1 MLLKF
6 IIYLIISIK
15 LLFSSATFANNI
27 NGIIHIRPFEQF
39 SSLKKISSLS
49 SQFEKQKAIESKKRN
64 ALKSKKEQD
73 YKFLNDYKKFIDSA
87 EKDSQPLTIYI
98 DNKMIHYLE
107 FRNNL
112 LEYNGGVPFKNG
124 KKICGK
130 GEEGFSL
137 SGFKIYKKEKNGV
150 YKLNLGNLLNQYM
163 VEINTTKN
171 QCFYKTNG
179 IKKINTCYFDTD
191 SYTSEGNKQ
200 YYDMLR
206 ICKSYYKTQ
215 ERNY

>member
-6 IIYLIISIK
+6 MIYLIISIK
-15 LLFSSATFANNI
+15 ILFSSATFANNI
-27 NGIIHIRPFEQF
+27 NGTIHIRPFEQ
-39 SSLKKISSLS
+39 SSLIKKITSLS
-49 SQFEKQKAIESKKRN
+49 SQFEKQKAIERKKRN

-87 EKDSQPLTIYI
+87 EKDSKPLTIYI

-112 LEYNGGVPFKNG
+112 LEYNMSVPFKNG

-130 GEEGFSL
+130 GEDGFAL
-137 SGFKIYKKEKNGV
+137 AGFKIYKKEKNGI
-150 YKLNLGNLLNQYM
+150 YKLNLGSLFNQYM

-171 QCFYKTNG
+171 QCFYKIKG
-179 IKKINTCYFDTD
+179 IKKINTCYFDTN

-200 YYDMLR
+200 YYDMLD
-206 ICKSYYKTQ
+206 ICKSYYKIQ

>member
-1 MLLKF
+1 MNKT
-6 IIYLIISIK
+6 IQ
-15 LLFSSATFANNI
+15 
-27 NGIIHIRPFEQF
+27 IRTFEQF
-39 SSLKKISSLS
+39 SSIKKISSLS

-112 LEYNGGVPFKNG
+112 LEYHPSVPFKNG

-137 SGFKIYKKEKNGV
+137 NGLKIYKKEKNGV
-150 YKLNLGNLLNQYM
+150 YKLNLGNLFNQYM

-179 IKKINTCYFDTD
+179 IKKINTCYFDSN
-191 SYTSEGNKQ
+191 SYTSKGNKQ

>member
-6 IIYLIISIK
+6 ILCLIISLKI
-15 LLFSSATFANNI
+15 LFSSTTFANSMNKSI
-27 NGIIHIRPFEQF
+27 QIRTFEQF
-39 SSLKKISSLS
+39 SSIKKISSLS

-107 FRNNL
+107 FKNNL

-137 SGFKIYKKEKNGV
+137 NGLKIYKKEKNGV
-150 YKLNLGNLLNQYM
+150 YKLNLGNLLNQYI

-179 IKKINTCYFDTD
+179 IKKINTCYFDSN
-191 SYTSEGNKQ
+191 SYTSEENKQ
-200 YYDMLR
+200 YYSMLN
-206 ICKSYYKTQ
+206 ICKSYYKLQ
-215 ERNY
+215 

>member
-1 MLLKF
+1 MNK
-6 IIYLIISIK
+6 SIQ
-15 LLFSSATFANNI
+15 
-27 NGIIHIRPFEQF
+27 IRTFEQF
-39 SSLKKISSLS
+39 NSIKKISSLS

-112 LEYNGGVPFKNG
+112 LEYHPSVPFKNG

-130 GEEGFSL
+130 EEEGFSL
-137 SGFKIYKKEKNGV
+137 NGLKIYKKEKNGF
-150 YKLNLGNLLNQYM
+150 YKLSLGN
-163 VEINTTKN
+163 
-171 QCFYKTNG
+171 
-179 IKKINTCYFDTD
+179 
-191 SYTSEGNKQ
+191 
-200 YYDMLR
+200 
-206 ICKSYYKTQ
+206 
-215 ERNY
+215 

>member
-1 MLLKF
+1 MNK
-6 IIYLIISIK
+6 SIQ
-15 LLFSSATFANNI
+15 
-27 NGIIHIRPFEQF
+27 IRTFEQF
-39 SSLKKISSLS
+39 SSIKNISSLS

-64 ALKSKKEQD
+64 ALKFKKEQD
-73 YKFLNDYKKFIDSA
+73 YKFLNDYKKFINSA

-112 LEYNGGVPFKNG
+112 LGYNRGVPFKNG

-150 YKLNLGNLLNQYM
+150 YKLNLGNLLNQYI

-200 YYDMLR
+200 YHDMLG
-206 ICKSYYKTQ
+206 ICESYYKIQ